1 MLQRGK
7 QFHMGSGGKRRI
19 KDWTRDF
26 ASWAQVAWREHDE
39 VGDHPEYY
47 LGIIM
52 GIRDAMHHTRLT
64 GGFSDPETEQ
74 GYVDARVL
82 IDNVLKAG
90 DAPERDFY
98 DLLGDLEVRESSQ
111 QVWDAGREELQA
123 AMVMFLE
130 DEASVREGRTFANAA
145 RLETELKHLTSA
157 MYNFEL
163 LIGREAQLDIVKP
176 LAKGCR
182 QLAEGLLNGDATDY
196 FEGRR
201 LVVHTMIPIEEE
213 AERRRKGL

>member
-1 MLQRGK
+1 
-7 QFHMGSGGKRRI
+7 MGSGGKRRI

-90 DAPERDFY
+90 DAPEHDFY

-111 QVWDAGREELQA
+111 QVWDAGRE
-123 AMVMFLE
+123 
-130 DEASVREGRTFANAA
+130 
-145 RLETELKHLTSA
+145 
-157 MYNFEL
+157 
-163 LIGREAQLDIVKP
+163 
-176 LAKGCR
+176 
-182 QLAEGLLNGDATDY
+182 
-196 FEGRR
+196 
-201 LVVHTMIPIEEE
+201 
-213 AERRRKGL
+213 